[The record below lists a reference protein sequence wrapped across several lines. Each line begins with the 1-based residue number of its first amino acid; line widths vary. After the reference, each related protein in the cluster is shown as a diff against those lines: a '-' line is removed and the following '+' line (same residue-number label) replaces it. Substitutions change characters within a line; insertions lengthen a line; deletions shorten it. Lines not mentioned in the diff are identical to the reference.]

1 MAGIKQSV
9 SKNKRKADKSSND
22 AVIKDNL
29 FFKKSKPREKYVFNS
44 DYFTIDDGYASILTI
59 LHNQGA
65 DDNLGYFWGINLIPR
80 TLSQNVSVRKI
91 EHVQRMPESWVDS
104 HQGKTEGLV
113 QTNQN
118 EVNQD
123 GNLKSRA
130 KLNKQQ
136 QDLYDIANELMA
148 GSSYLRVAF
157 RLLVKAPTLEELDEA
172 VSKINRQYKD
182 RFETL
187 FAAPYSGEQRRE
199 LSNLMA
205 KADRKEGRNFMF
217 TSEEFAGNYNL
228 VTHGIEDASGEYVG
242 TMMGDVNNSAVLLDI
257 DDYKTHVVISGSN
270 KGSTLSGLKLNNERG
285 VNVWGAKLGMN
296 ALMKNHRVVHLVL
309 NGSRVDKIGVNLD
322 DITSIVN
329 MTSGDINLLEMFGDD
344 VDELTIFPA
353 HLNKIVL
360 MAEQAYASTDA
371 DRSIIQGTLRDV
383 ITKFYVDK
391 GLWAYDAQNN
401 RDSLRLVGLAHD
413 EYPKLPEFVAYLQ
426 MEYTAM
432 SKRRARDDEQ
442 LHAYNVL
449 RTVFK
454 DMLDN
459 NGDLFNTTTS
469 SIVDKAAT
477 GYRVIYDFSSLMRRG
492 QGVAMAQFI
501 NALGFAVG
509 TLSEGD
515 VVVLHGVDKISD
527 SVKSY
532 VENQFNTLTEND
544 VRIVYIYGD
553 VGSMVKDKKFNKFD
567 QADYTIMGNMT
578 KTVIDEYEESIKQ
591 AVPSTLKQ
599 LLDTRDPQQY
609 YLRRNVDNVVFSMDI
624 QLGIDEYEER
634 GVG

>member
-157 RLLVKAPTLEELDEA
+157 RLLVKAPTLDELDEA

>member
-1 MAGIKQSV
+1 VAGIKQSV

-22 AVIKDNL
+22 EVIKDNL
-29 FFKKSKPREKYVFNS
+29 FFKKSKPREKYLFNS
-44 DYFTIDDGYASILTI
+44 DYFTIDDGYATILTI

-80 TLSQNVSVRKI
+80 SLSQNVSVRKI

-113 QTNQN
+113 QTNKN
-118 EVNQD
+118 ESDQD
-123 GNLKSRA
+123 GTLKSRA

-157 RLLVKAPTLEELDEA
+157 RLLVKAPTLEELDDA

-187 FAAPYSGEQRRE
+187 TAAPYSGEQRRE
-199 LSNLMA
+199 YSNLMA

-217 TSEEFAGNYNL
+217 TSQEFAGNYNL

-257 DDYKTHVVISGSN
+257 DNYKTHVVIGGSN

-322 DITSIVN
+322 EITSVIN
-329 MTSGDINLLEMFGDD
+329 MTSGDINLLELFGDD
-344 VDELTIFPA
+344 ADELTIFPA

-360 MAEQAYASTDA
+360 MAEQAYASTDD

-432 SKRRARDDEQ
+432 SNRRARDDEQ

-469 SIVDKAAT
+469 SIVDRAAT

-509 TLSEGD
+509 TLSKGD

-544 VRIVYIYGD
+544 VRLVYIYGD
-553 VGSMVKDKKFNKFD
+553 VASMVKDKKFNKFD

-591 AVPSTLKQ
+591 AVPNTLKQ
-599 LLDTRDPQQY
+599 LLDTRDSQQY
-609 YLRRNVDNVVFSMDI
+609 YLRRNVDNVVFSLDI

>member
-1 MAGIKQSV
+1 MVGIKQSV
-9 SKNKRKADKSSND
+9 SKNKRKADKSSNE
-22 AVIKDNL
+22 VLIKDNL
-29 FFKKSKPREKYVFNS
+29 FFKKSKPREKYIFNS

-113 QTNQN
+113 QTNKN
-118 EVNQD
+118 ESDQD
-123 GNLKSRA
+123 GTLKSRA

-257 DDYKTHVVISGSN
+257 DDYKTHVVIGGSN

-329 MTSGDINLLEMFGDD
+329 MTSGDINLLEMFGNEA
-344 VDELTIFPA
+344 DELTIFPA

-401 RDSLRLVGLAHD
+401 RDSLRLVGLSHD
-413 EYPKLPEFVAYLQ
+413 EYPKLPELVAYLQ

-544 VRIVYIYGD
+544 VRIVYIYSD

-578 KTVIDEYEESIKQ
+578 KTVIDEYEESVKQ
-591 AVPSTLKQ
+591 AVPITLKQ

>member
-22 AVIKDNL
+22 EVIKDNL
-29 FFKKSKPREKYVFNS
+29 FFKKSKPREKYLFNS
-44 DYFTIDDGYASILTI
+44 DYFTIDDGYATILTI

-80 TLSQNVSVRKI
+80 SLSQNVSVRKI

-113 QTNQN
+113 QTNKN
-118 EVNQD
+118 ESDQD
-123 GNLKSRA
+123 GTLKSRA

-157 RLLVKAPTLEELDEA
+157 RLLVKAPTLEELDDA

-187 FAAPYSGEQRRE
+187 TAAPYSGEQRRE
-199 LSNLMA
+199 YSNLMA

-217 TSEEFAGNYNL
+217 TSQEFAGNYNL

-257 DDYKTHVVISGSN
+257 DNYKTHVVIGGSN

-322 DITSIVN
+322 EITSVIN
-329 MTSGDINLLEMFGDD
+329 MTSGDINLLELFGDAA
-344 VDELTIFPA
+344 DELTIFPA

-360 MAEQAYASTDA
+360 MAEQAYASTDD

-432 SKRRARDDEQ
+432 SNRRARDDEQ

-469 SIVDKAAT
+469 SIVDRAAT

-509 TLSEGD
+509 TLSKGD

-544 VRIVYIYGD
+544 VRLVYIYGD
-553 VGSMVKDKKFNKFD
+553 VASMVKDKKFNKFD

-591 AVPSTLKQ
+591 AVPNTLKQ
-599 LLDTRDPQQY
+599 LLDTRDSQQY
-609 YLRRNVDNVVFSMDI
+609 YLRRNVDNVVFSLDI

>member
-22 AVIKDNL
+22 EVIKDNL
-29 FFKKSKPREKYVFNS
+29 FFKKSKPREKYLFNS
-44 DYFTIDDGYASILTI
+44 DYFTIDDEYATILTI

-80 TLSQNVSVRKI
+80 SLSQNVSVRKI

-113 QTNQN
+113 QTNKN
-118 EVNQD
+118 ESDQD
-123 GNLKSRA
+123 GTLKSRA

-157 RLLVKAPTLEELDEA
+157 RLLVKAPTLEELDDA

-187 FAAPYSGEQRRE
+187 TAAPYSGEQRRE
-199 LSNLMA
+199 YSNLMA
-205 KADRKEGRNFMF
+205 KADRKQGRNFMF
-217 TSEEFAGNYNL
+217 TSQEFAGNYNL

-257 DDYKTHVVISGSN
+257 DNYKTHVVIGGSN

-322 DITSIVN
+322 DITSVID
-329 MTSGDINLLEMFGDD
+329 MTSGDINLLELFGDAA
-344 VDELTIFPA
+344 DELTIFPA

-360 MAEQAYASTDA
+360 MAEQAYASTDE

-432 SKRRARDDEQ
+432 SNRRARDDEQ

-459 NGDLFNTTTS
+459 NGDLFNTITS
-469 SIVDKAAT
+469 SIVDRAAT

-509 TLSEGD
+509 TLSKGD

-544 VRIVYIYGD
+544 VRLVYIYGD
-553 VGSMVKDKKFNKFD
+553 VASMVKDKKFNKFD

-591 AVPSTLKQ
+591 AVPNTLKQ
-599 LLDTRDPQQY
+599 LLDTRDSQQY
-609 YLRRNVDNVVFSMDI
+609 YLRRNVDNVVFSLDI

>member
-22 AVIKDNL
+22 EVIKDNL
-29 FFKKSKPREKYVFNS
+29 FFKKSKPREKYLFNS
-44 DYFTIDDGYASILTI
+44 DYFTIDDEYATILTI

-80 TLSQNVSVRKI
+80 SLSQNVSVRKI
-91 EHVQRMPESWVDS
+91 EHVQRMPESWVES

-113 QTNQN
+113 QTNKN
-118 EVNQD
+118 ESDQD
-123 GNLKSRA
+123 GTLKSRA

-157 RLLVKAPTLEELDEA
+157 RLLVKAPTLEELDDA

-187 FAAPYSGEQRRE
+187 TAAPYSGEQRRE
-199 LSNLMA
+199 YSNLMA
-205 KADRKEGRNFMF
+205 KADRKQGRNFMF
-217 TSEEFAGNYNL
+217 TSQEFAGNYNL

-257 DDYKTHVVISGSN
+257 DNYKTHVVIGGSN

-322 DITSIVN
+322 DITSVID
-329 MTSGDINLLEMFGDD
+329 MTSGDINLLELFGDAA
-344 VDELTIFPA
+344 DELTIFPA

-360 MAEQAYASTDA
+360 MAEQAYASTDD

-401 RDSLRLVGLAHD
+401 RDSLRLVGLDHD

-432 SKRRARDDEQ
+432 SNRRARDDEQ

-459 NGDLFNTTTS
+459 NGDLFNTITS
-469 SIVDKAAT
+469 SIVDRAAT

-509 TLSEGD
+509 TLSKGD

-532 VENQFNTLTEND
+532 VETQFNTLTEND
-544 VRIVYIYGD
+544 VRLVYIYGD
-553 VGSMVKDKKFNKFD
+553 VASMVKDKKFNKFD

-591 AVPSTLKQ
+591 AVPNTLKQ
-599 LLDTRDPQQY
+599 LLDTRDSQQY
-609 YLRRNVDNVVFSMDI
+609 YLRRNVDNVVFSLDI

>member
-22 AVIKDNL
+22 EVIKDNL
-29 FFKKSKPREKYVFNS
+29 FFKKSKPREKYLFNS
-44 DYFTIDDGYASILTI
+44 DYFTIDDGYATILTI

-80 TLSQNVSVRKI
+80 SLSQNVSVRKI

-113 QTNQN
+113 QTNKN
-118 EVNQD
+118 ESDQD
-123 GNLKSRA
+123 GTLKSRA

-157 RLLVKAPTLEELDEA
+157 RLLVKAPTLEELDDA

-187 FAAPYSGEQRRE
+187 TAAPYSGEQRRE
-199 LSNLMA
+199 YSNLMA

-217 TSEEFAGNYNL
+217 TSQEFAGNYNL

-257 DDYKTHVVISGSN
+257 DNYKTHVVIGGSN

-322 DITSIVN
+322 EITSVIN
-329 MTSGDINLLEMFGDD
+329 MTSGDINLLELFGND

-360 MAEQAYASTDA
+360 MAEQAYASTDE

-432 SKRRARDDEQ
+432 SNRRARDDEQ

-469 SIVDKAAT
+469 SIVDRAAT

-509 TLSEGD
+509 TLSKGD

-544 VRIVYIYGD
+544 VRLVYIYGD
-553 VGSMVKDKKFNKFD
+553 VASMVKDKKFNKFD

-591 AVPSTLKQ
+591 AVPNTLKQ
-599 LLDTRDPQQY
+599 LLDTRDSQQY
-609 YLRRNVDNVVFSMDI
+609 YLRRNVDNVVFSLDI

>member
-228 VTHGIEDASGEYVG
+228 VTHGIEDANGEYVG

-257 DDYKTHVVISGSN
+257 DEYKTHVVIGGSN

-329 MTSGDINLLEMFGDD
+329 MTSGDINLLEMFGNEA
-344 VDELTIFPA
+344 DELTIFPA

-401 RDSLRLVGLAHD
+401 RDSLRLVGLSHD

>member
-22 AVIKDNL
+22 EVIKDNL
-29 FFKKSKPREKYVFNS
+29 FFKKSKPREKYLFNS
-44 DYFTIDDGYASILTI
+44 DYFTIDDGYATILTI

-80 TLSQNVSVRKI
+80 SLSQNVSVRKI

-113 QTNQN
+113 QTNKN
-118 EVNQD
+118 ESDQD
-123 GNLKSRA
+123 GTLKSRA

-157 RLLVKAPTLEELDEA
+157 RLLVKAPTLEELDDA

-187 FAAPYSGEQRRE
+187 TAAPYSGEQRRE
-199 LSNLMA
+199 YSNLMA

-217 TSEEFAGNYNL
+217 TSQEFAGNYNL

-257 DDYKTHVVISGSN
+257 DNYKTHVVIGGSN

-322 DITSIVN
+322 EITSVIN
-329 MTSGDINLLEMFGDD
+329 MTSGDINLLELFGNDA
-344 VDELTIFPA
+344 DELTIFPA

-360 MAEQAYASTDA
+360 MAEQAYASTDE

-432 SKRRARDDEQ
+432 SNRRARDDEQ

-469 SIVDKAAT
+469 SIVDRAAT

-509 TLSEGD
+509 TLSKGD

-544 VRIVYIYGD
+544 VRLVYIYGD
-553 VGSMVKDKKFNKFD
+553 VASMVKDKKFNKFD

-591 AVPSTLKQ
+591 AVPNTLKQ
-599 LLDTRDPQQY
+599 LLDTRDSQQY
-609 YLRRNVDNVVFSMDI
+609 YLRRNVDNVVFSLDI

>member
-285 VNVWGAKLGMN
+285 VNLWGAKLGMN

>member
-22 AVIKDNL
+22 EVIKDNL
-29 FFKKSKPREKYVFNS
+29 FFKKSKPREKYLFNS
-44 DYFTIDDGYASILTI
+44 DYFTIDDGYATILTI

-80 TLSQNVSVRKI
+80 SLSQNVSVRKI

-113 QTNQN
+113 QTNKN
-118 EVNQD
+118 ESDQD
-123 GNLKSRA
+123 GTLKSRA

-157 RLLVKAPTLEELDEA
+157 RLLVKAPTLEELDDA

-187 FAAPYSGEQRRE
+187 TAAPYSGEQRRE
-199 LSNLMA
+199 YSNLMA

-217 TSEEFAGNYNL
+217 TSQEFAGNYNL

-257 DDYKTHVVISGSN
+257 DNYKTHVVIGGSN

-322 DITSIVN
+322 EITSVIN
-329 MTSGDINLLEMFGDD
+329 MTSGDINLLELFGND

-360 MAEQAYASTDA
+360 MAEQAYASTDE

-432 SKRRARDDEQ
+432 SNRRARDDEQ

-469 SIVDKAAT
+469 SIVDRAAT

-509 TLSEGD
+509 TLSKGD

-544 VRIVYIYGD
+544 VRLVYIYGD

-591 AVPSTLKQ
+591 AVPNTLKQ
-599 LLDTRDPQQY
+599 LLDTRDSQQY
-609 YLRRNVDNVVFSMDI
+609 YLRRNVDNVVFSLDI

>member
-9 SKNKRKADKSSND
+9 SKNKRKADKSSNE

-257 DDYKTHVVISGSN
+257 DEYKTHVVIGGSN

-309 NGSRVDKIGVNLD
+309 NGSRVDEIGVNLD

-344 VDELTIFPA
+344 ADELTIFPA

-401 RDSLRLVGLAHD
+401 RDSLRLVGLSHD

-432 SKRRARDDEQ
+432 SNRRARDDEQ

-469 SIVDKAAT
+469 SIVDSAAT

-509 TLSEGD
+509 TLTKGD
-515 VVVLHGVDKISD
+515 VVILHGVDKISE

-544 VRIVYIYGD
+544 VRLVYIYGD

>member
-22 AVIKDNL
+22 EVIKDNL
-29 FFKKSKPREKYVFNS
+29 FFKKSKPREKYLFNS
-44 DYFTIDDGYASILTI
+44 DYFTIDDGYATILTI

-80 TLSQNVSVRKI
+80 SLSQNVSVRKI

-113 QTNQN
+113 QTNKN
-118 EVNQD
+118 ESDQD
-123 GNLKSRA
+123 GTLKSRA

-157 RLLVKAPTLEELDEA
+157 RLLVKAPTLEELDDA

-187 FAAPYSGEQRRE
+187 TAAPYSGEQRRE
-199 LSNLMA
+199 YSNLMA

-217 TSEEFAGNYNL
+217 TSQEFAGNYNL

-257 DDYKTHVVISGSN
+257 DNYKTHVVIGGSN

-322 DITSIVN
+322 EITSVIN
-329 MTSGDINLLEMFGDD
+329 MTSGDINLLELFGDD
-344 VDELTIFPA
+344 ADELTIFPA

-360 MAEQAYASTDA
+360 MAEQAYASTDD

-432 SKRRARDDEQ
+432 SNRRARDDEQ

-469 SIVDKAAT
+469 SIVDRAAT

-509 TLSEGD
+509 TLSKGD

-544 VRIVYIYGD
+544 VRLVYIYGD
-553 VGSMVKDKKFNKFD
+553 VASMVKDKKFNKFD

-591 AVPSTLKQ
+591 AVPNTLKQ
-599 LLDTRDPQQY
+599 LLDTRDSQQY
-609 YLRRNVDNVVFSMDI
+609 YLRRNVDNVVFSLDI

>member
-228 VTHGIEDASGEYVG
+228 VTHGIEDANGEYVG

-257 DDYKTHVVISGSN
+257 DEYKTHVVIGGSN

-432 SKRRARDDEQ
+432 SNRRARDDEQ